1 MNLQYTVI
9 QEQKMIKE
17 SENMGLRNK
26 IKSKIKKVL
35 ENFSG
40 EFSQAAPQERTPYE
54 KGVKDDNVEVVM
66 AIPMHVEW
74 PGPARCSAPPLRT
87 RAQNRGFT
95 CQETP

>member
-1 MNLQYTVI
+1 
-9 QEQKMIKE
+9 
-17 SENMGLRNK
+17 MGLRNK

-66 AIPMHVEW
+66 AKLKRPKA
-74 PGPARCSAPPLRT
+74 GS
-87 RAQNRGFT
+87 
-95 CQETP
+95 

>member
-1 MNLQYTVI
+1 MNLQYKVI

-17 SENMGLRNK
+17 KENMGLRSK
-26 IKSKIKKVL
+26 IKSKIKKIL

-66 AIPMHVEW
+66 AKLKRPKA
-74 PGPARCSAPPLRT
+74 GS
-87 RAQNRGFT
+87 
-95 CQETP
+95 

>member
-1 MNLQYTVI
+1 MNLQYKVI
-9 QEQKMIKE
+9 QKQKTIKE

-26 IKSKIKKVL
+26 IKSKIKKIL

-66 AIPMHVEW
+66 AKLKRPKA
-74 PGPARCSAPPLRT
+74 GS
-87 RAQNRGFT
+87 
-95 CQETP
+95 

>member
-1 MNLQYTVI
+1 MNLQYTII

-17 SENMGLRNK
+17 NKNMGLRNK

-66 AIPMHVEW
+66 AKLKRPKA
-74 PGPARCSAPPLRT
+74 GS
-87 RAQNRGFT
+87 
-95 CQETP
+95 

>member
-1 MNLQYTVI
+1 MNLQYTII

-17 SENMGLRNK
+17 NENMGLRNK

-66 AIPMHVEW
+66 AKLKRPKA
-74 PGPARCSAPPLRT
+74 GS
-87 RAQNRGFT
+87 
-95 CQETP
+95 